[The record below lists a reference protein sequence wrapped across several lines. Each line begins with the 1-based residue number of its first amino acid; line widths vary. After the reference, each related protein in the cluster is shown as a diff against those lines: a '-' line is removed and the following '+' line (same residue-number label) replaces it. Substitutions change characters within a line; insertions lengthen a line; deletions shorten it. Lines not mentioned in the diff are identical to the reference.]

1 MTVMKAGSPN
11 DKLIIP
17 LVVVCVVVVVKLAM
31 LVSVVESVLVDTT
44 RDGIVIVVD
53 ARKVL
58 TEVDVEVVEV
68 ICVVV
73 ENSVD
78 VPLRVTVVLKKC
90 VNVTFVVVRNEETE
104 TEACPNVEGT
114 APVA

>member
-11 DKLIIP
+11 DRLIIP

-31 LVSVVESVLVDTT
+31 LVCVVDSVLVDTT

-68 ICVVV
+68 NSVEV
-73 ENSVD
+73 ENMIV
-78 VPLRVTVVLKKC
+78 VPLRVTVVLNVC
-90 VNVTFVVVRNEETE
+90 VNVTFVVVKNEDTETE
-104 TEACPNVEGT
+104 TCPNVEGT